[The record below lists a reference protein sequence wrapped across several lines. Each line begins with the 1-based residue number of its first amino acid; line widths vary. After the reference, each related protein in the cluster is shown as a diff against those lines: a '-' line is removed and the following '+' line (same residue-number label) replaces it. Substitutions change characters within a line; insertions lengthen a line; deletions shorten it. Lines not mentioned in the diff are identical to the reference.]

1 MMREQMG
8 RYDKYTGQETEVQL
22 PLYVEGRPL
31 AVIGCKAFL
40 SCKTVER
47 LVLPPTVE
55 AVEDWAFAHMKNL
68 TEIIMPAREIR
79 IGKQVF
85 LGCEGLKRVTLY
97 PVENV
102 EENVGINILGE
113 LPGLD
118 RLWASM
124 FRFFPQEDLYKPEEM
139 VEEQGQRRWLCR
151 YDEALESYLRKPDDT
166 GFVPAFIGWFDVE
179 DVDDQRQ
186 GYILNCQRDKV
197 KLVFQRL
204 TCGEMPERSLED
216 YFYSIISKYSAHV
229 EELFLQNPEYGRD
242 ICYYK
247 IWQQACKPDRS
258 KIEEFLT
265 KLPWEE
271 PEIRVYLMEL
281 LQVVE
286 GDFFAQLEL

>member
-1 MMREQMG
+1 MREQMG
-8 RYDKYTGQETEVQL
+8 RYDKYTGQETEVKI
-22 PLYVEGRPL
+22 PLHMEGKPL

-47 LVLPPTVE
+47 LVLPATVE
-55 AVEDWAFAHMKNL
+55 VVEDWAFAHMKNL
-68 TEIIMPAREIR
+68 TEIAMPAREIR
-79 IGKQVF
+79 FGKQVF
-85 LGCEGLKRVTLY
+85 LGCDSLKRVILY
-97 PVENV
+97 SVK
-102 EENVGINILGE
+102 NVGENDEIQMSE
-113 LPGLD
+113 DLPGLD

-124 FRFFPQEDLYKPEEM
+124 FRFFPQESLHKPEEM
-139 VEEQGQRRWLCR
+139 VERQGQRSWLNR
-151 YDEALESYLRKPDDT
+151 YDEALASYLRKPDDT

-204 TCGEMPERSLED
+204 TCGEMPERSLEE
-216 YFYSIISKYSAHV
+216 YFYSIISKYPAHV
-229 EELFLQNPEYGRD
+229 EELFLQNPEYGRE

-247 IWQQACKPDRS
+247 IWQQACNPDRS
-258 KIEEFLT
+258 KIEELLT

-281 LQVVE
+281 LQDDE
-286 GDFFAQLEL
+286 GDYFSQLEL